1 MIPDNTCNRRG
12 VSDIPHSPRVI
23 IFQFLLISH
32 REHGKGRLLPA
43 RLCVRFLNKGGQ
55 GEEEEDEHSQ
65 KQKPPDSLVQ
75 TTESPWARSHVAGSG
90 LAGNFCMSW
99 GSDVDSKQFNC
110 SDLLVRVCTLLS

>member
-1 MIPDNTCNRRG
+1 MIPDAACHRRG
-12 VSDIPHSPRVI
+12 VSDIAHPPQVI

-32 REHGKGRLLPA
+32 RELGKGRFLPA

-75 TTESPWARSHVAGSG
+75 TTESP
-90 LAGNFCMSW
+90 
-99 GSDVDSKQFNC
+99 
-110 SDLLVRVCTLLS
+110 